1 MYIMIYIIIY
11 IYIYIYVYIY
21 HIYLN
26 GISWSLISWVAPQVL
41 QRFTERLLWEVPPSR
56 WAQLGPLERLPL
68 KSSGYIG
75 DLYKAFIGLH
85 TYVCM
90 YICICMFFLV
100 ILNNNQHARGLDQ
113 QKQGVNKN
121 GGYVVILWVIMYNEI
136 IMDNA
141 SKPMS

>member
-1 MYIMIYIIIY
+1 MY
-11 IYIYIYVYIY
+11 V
-21 HIYLN
+21 
-26 GISWSLISWVAPQVL
+26 
-41 QRFTERLLWEVPPSR
+41 
-56 WAQLGPLERLPL
+56 
-68 KSSGYIG
+68 
-75 DLYKAFIGLH
+75 
-85 TYVCM
+85 
-90 YICICMFFLV
+90 FLV